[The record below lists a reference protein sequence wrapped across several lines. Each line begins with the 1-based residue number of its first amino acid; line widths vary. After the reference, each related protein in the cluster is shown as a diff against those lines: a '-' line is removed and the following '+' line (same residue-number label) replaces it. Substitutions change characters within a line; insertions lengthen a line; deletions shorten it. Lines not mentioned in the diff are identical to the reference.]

1 MITGQLVG
9 IFSDPFFIYIH
20 KNFLPADCTD
30 VIGQIS
36 CWYAT
41 DVVKLSRSSLQE
53 KKEAKEQQNICLES
67 RMHKHILS
75 AIKDKD
81 SMKMATVVLVY

>member
-9 IFSDPFFIYIH
+9 IVSDPFFIYIH
-20 KNFLPADCTD
+20 KNFMPVDCAD
-30 VIGQIS
+30 VIGRVF

-53 KKEAKEQQNICLES
+53 KKRPKNNEIFA
-67 RMHKHILS
+67 
-75 AIKDKD
+75 
-81 SMKMATVVLVY
+81 